1 MKAALNIL
9 ATRSCS
15 EGQLRERLSA
25 KGWAEARLIEDCI
38 KRLKK
43 LGYVNDER
51 FAQGYANYRIG
62 VKPLGRAR
70 LARELAVRKLSRSS
84 IEGALNTVFSEL
96 PEETLIDRAIAR
108 RMRTHGRPADR
119 AAAKRLFDHLARL
132 GFEYDLIVRKLTGL
146 KTNVDNE

>member
-1 MKAALNIL
+1 MKAALKIL

-38 KRLKK
+38 QRLKK
-43 LGYVNDER
+43 LGYVNDEQ

-146 KTNVDNE
+146 KTNDDNE

>member
-38 KRLKK
+38 RRLKK

-51 FAQGYANYRIG
+51 FAQGYVNYRIG
-62 VKPLGRAR
+62 VKPLGRVR

-84 IEGALNTVFSEL
+84 IEEALNTVFSEV

>member
-62 VKPLGRAR
+62 LKPLGRAR
-70 LARELAVRKLSRSS
+70 LARELALRKLSRSS
-84 IEGALNTVFSEL
+84 IEEALDAVFDEV

-119 AAAKRLFDHLARL
+119 AAAKRLFDHLVRL
-132 GFEYDLIVRKLTGL
+132 GFEYDLIVRKLNGL
-146 KTNVDNE
+146 RTNADNE